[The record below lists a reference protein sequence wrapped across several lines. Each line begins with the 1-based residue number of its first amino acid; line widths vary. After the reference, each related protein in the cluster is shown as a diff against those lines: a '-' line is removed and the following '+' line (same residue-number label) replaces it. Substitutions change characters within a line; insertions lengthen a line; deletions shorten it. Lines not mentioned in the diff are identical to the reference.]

1 MINFEDIEYKRLDDE
16 SEDDYILRICGLKED
31 KQLFWDEVARI
42 INKELDLNY
51 TESRYRKLYSAYKKG
66 KDSVVKEEEIPEI
79 SEYMQQKIE
88 LQKERMKISDERV
101 QTNAYIRQ
109 LAREETIKEI
119 ASKGAQ

>member
-51 TESRYRKLYSAYKKG
+51 TESRYRKLY
-66 KDSVVKEEEIPEI
+66 
-79 SEYMQQKIE
+79 
-88 LQKERMKISDERV
+88 
-101 QTNAYIRQ
+101 
-109 LAREETIKEI
+109 
-119 ASKGAQ
+119 